1 MARIGL
7 KMPIVSKILAE
18 SPLTYDTGRVLAE
31 MMEAKVNINNSG
43 VEPLYG
49 NDNITETDSGFS
61 DGTIEFKPTDISDAN
76 YTYLLGHTL
85 TNVTGGTVVDSKI
98 TDIAPYVGF
107 GFYMVRKRNGALSY
121 LPRLFPKVQYSEP
134 SEEAKTK
141 GKSIEWQTD
150 TLTGT
155 ILTMPGVAWCRRGTF
170 TTEAAAIDWLSA
182 ALNYGG
188 AADKTALNAKIAV
201 VVALDPEDYT
211 SASWAACHAKL
222 TAAQAV
228 SADSAS
234 GSASIAAALSE
245 LTSAQT
251 ALVTR

>member
-43 VEPLYG
+43 VDPLYG
-49 NDNITETDSGFS
+49 DGNVIETDSGFT
-61 DGTIEFKPTDISDAN
+61 DGTVEFKPTDVSDAN
-76 YTYLLGHTL
+76 YAYLLGHTL
-85 TNVTGGTVVDSKI
+85 TNVTGGTVVDAKI
-98 TDIAPYVGF
+98 GDIAPYIGF
-107 GFYMVRKRNGALSY
+107 GFYLVRKRNGVLTY
-121 LPRLFPKVQYSEP
+121 LPRLFPKVQFGEP
-134 SEEAKTK
+134 SEESKQK
-141 GKSIEWQTD
+141 EKSIEWQTD

-170 TTEAAAIDWLSA
+170 TTEAAAIDWLSS

-188 AADKTALNAKIAV
+188 AADKTALNAKIAI

-222 TAAQAV
+222 TAAQSV